1 MLKFKSH
8 LVEVAFNVGHNSSDD
23 ADIQKLITYLQGPT
37 AKNANP
43 PIVMVSTPDLKKY
56 KIKRAFDDQQ
66 DDIKDFIKQNDLKI
80 PLAPAMFGDGS
91 IGEGGKKIPGE
102 VQEMMTACLVI
113 MKTKIK
119 GNLSQEDAID
129 LIEKSKEVYNDID
142 GADRRPDFLNFFHGN
157 FDDLGTAI
165 SAANYI
171 LDEVKNPTK
180 VYWTGKGWHK
190 DIAHYNPKLGNI
202 KDYNSSDIVVKDS
215 SGKFF
220 GYSLKKKATSKSAD
234 PTLINKPITGRA
246 SILKDIIGQDIVLID
261 NAKRIF
267 FDTVLAR
274 RTKFSKQDLKRM
286 KPTERNKLISDIPA
300 KQWGI
305 ELKNPRNIF
314 FKKVE
319 AVIKAHNRDFI
330 EKFLNLVFRTEL
342 AGTLKGDEFQFSLLT
357 GIGRYVRGQVEV
369 EEAQGQELTTIVD
382 SLQDLYKSK
391 LTVSRTKGKIGAWE
405 KGAGAAKVFVSIES
419 DGDPILDIE
428 VRYKGSYTAEPQFQ
442 ATATA
447 NFKKI
452 FKK

>member
-1 MLKFKSH
+1 MLKFKTH
-8 LVEVAFNVGHNSSDD
+8 LSEAAFNVGHASSDD
-23 ADIQKLITYLQGPT
+23 GDIQKLISYLQGT
-37 AKNANP
+37 TDD
-43 PIVMVSTPDLKKY
+43 IVMVSTPDMKKY
-56 KIKRAFDDQQ
+56 KIKRAFTDQQ
-66 DDIKDFIKQNDLKI
+66 KDIKDFIKQNDLKI
-80 PLAPAMFGDGS
+80 PFASAMFGDGS
-91 IGEGGKKIPGE
+91 IGEGGKKVPGE
-102 VQEMMTACLVI
+102 VQEMMTACLVL

-119 GNLSQEDAID
+119 GNLSQEDAIE
-129 LIEKSKEVYNDID
+129 LIENAKKIYNKID
-142 GADRRPDFLNFFHGN
+142 GADRRPDFLDFFHGN
-157 FDDLGTAI
+157 FNDLGTAI

-171 LDEVKNPTK
+171 LDEVKNPSK
-180 VYWTGKGWHK
+180 IYWTGKGWDK
-190 DIAHYNPKLGNI
+190 EIAQYNPKLGNI

-220 GYSLKKKATSKSAD
+220 GYSLKKKASSKAPD
-234 PTLINKPITGRA
+234 PTLINKPITGKS
-246 SILKDIIGQDIVLID
+246 SILRDIIGADIILID

-267 FDTVLAR
+267 FDRVLEK
-274 RTKFSKQDLKRM
+274 RTKFSKQDLKKM
-286 KPTERNKLISDIPA
+286 KPTERNKLIADIPA

-319 AVIKAHNRDFI
+319 AVIKSHNRDFI

-342 AGTLKGDEFQFSLLT
+342 AGTLKSNEFQFSLLT
-357 GIGRYVRGQVEV
+357 GIGRFVRGQLEV
-369 EEAQGQELTTIVD
+369 EEAQGQELNTIVD

-391 LTVSRTKGKIGAWE
+391 LTVDRTKGKVGAWE
-405 KGAGAAKVFVSIES
+405 KGAGAAKVFVSIKS

-442 ATATA
+442 AVATA

>member
-1 MLKFKSH
+1 MLKFKTH
-8 LVEVAFNVGHNSSDD
+8 LSEAAFNVGHTSSDD
-23 ADIQKLITYLQGPT
+23 GDIQKLISYLQGPT
-37 AKNANP
+37 DD
-43 PIVMVSTPDLKKY
+43 IVMVSTPDMKKY
-56 KIKRAFDDQQ
+56 KIKRAFTDQQ
-66 DDIKDFIKQNDLKI
+66 KDIKDFIKQNDLKI
-80 PLAPAMFGDGS
+80 PFASAMFGDGS
-91 IGEGGKKIPGE
+91 IGEGGKKVPGE
-102 VQEMMTACLVI
+102 VQEMMTACLVL

-119 GNLSQEDAID
+119 GNLSQEDAIE
-129 LIEKSKEVYNDID
+129 LIENAKKIYNKID
-142 GADRRPDFLNFFHGN
+142 GADRRPDFLDFFHGN
-157 FDDLGTAI
+157 FNDLGTAI

-171 LDEVKNPTK
+171 LDEVKNPSK
-180 VYWTGKGWHK
+180 IYWTGKGWDK
-190 DIAHYNPKLGNI
+190 EIAQYNPKLGNI

-220 GYSLKKKATSKSAD
+220 GYSLKKKASSKAPD
-234 PTLINKPITGRA
+234 PTLINKPITGKS
-246 SILKDIIGQDIVLID
+246 SILRDIIGADIILID

-267 FDTVLAR
+267 FDRVLEK
-274 RTKFSKQDLKRM
+274 RTKFSKQDLKKM
-286 KPTERNKLISDIPA
+286 KPRERNKLIADIPA

-319 AVIKAHNRDFI
+319 AVIKSHNRDFI

-342 AGTLKGDEFQFSLLT
+342 AGTLKSNEFQFSLLT
-357 GIGRYVRGQVEV
+357 GIGRFVRGQVEV
-369 EEAQGQELTTIVD
+369 EEAQGQELNTIVD

-391 LTVSRTKGKIGAWE
+391 LTVDRTKGKVGAWE
-405 KGAGAAKVFVSIES
+405 KGAGAAKVFVSIKS

-442 ATATA
+442 AVATA